1 MPPVFSSDSS
11 LPPPPSRS
19 EASAVHSDLQGAV
32 ARHRYRPDRVHGES
46 LNLPLRCSFIV
57 DGETDIRTARV
68 LDLSPTGFAL
78 RVEDESFQA
87 PQGAVLS
94 SLTLNHGETVFF
106 SGTGR
111 IVYQTAAPNSRIG
124 IRALSGLLDLQQ
136 LGLRDAMAKDGLDKR
151 LRTLQ
156 LQFERLS
163 AAWRAAVG
171 DLANLLL
178 TARSFLQDLE
188 SNKAGASTPSTSVKD
203 EILRDL
209 ARNWSPLHLEKIAE
223 LTALSREF
231 DEEQIE
237 LGRIYAEQQLVPL
250 YYPGSLYR
258 RAITKPRGYAGDYKI
273 MLIYNQHEPNG
284 DTLYERFLDIAG
296 KRHTL
301 SRTVVAR
308 QKTAA
313 DEIRHALDGGAS
325 KVVSLASGPGIE
337 IGWVLREAEPP
348 DREVTFVLIDQDEG
362 ALAYSYDALHREL
375 LASKW
380 DTSRTHIQCIHLSV
394 KQLLKPNDAQEEQ
407 IGRQALVG
415 ADMVYSMG
423 LFDYLPSL
431 VAQRLLMFLYR
442 HVEPG
447 GKLFVGNLESEPN
460 TTWLMDFVLAW
471 HLVWRTEAD
480 LLRLSDELEPRPSSA
495 IVKRDSTQRCLFLRV
510 VRPSG

>member
-1 MPPVFSSDSS
+1 M
-11 LPPPPSRS
+11 
-19 EASAVHSDLQGAV
+19 
-32 ARHRYRPDRVHGES
+32 
-46 LNLPLRCSFIV
+46 
-57 DGETDIRTARV
+57 
-68 LDLSPTGFAL
+68 
-78 RVEDESFQA
+78 
-87 PQGAVLS
+87 
-94 SLTLNHGETVFF
+94 
-106 SGTGR
+106 
-111 IVYQTAAPNSRIG
+111 
-124 IRALSGLLDLQQ
+124 LSGLLDLQQ

-151 LRTLQ
+151 LKTVQ

-163 AAWRAAVG
+163 PAWRAAVG

-188 SNKAGASTPSTSVKD
+188 TTKASANTPTTSVKD

-209 ARNWSPLHLEKIAE
+209 ARGWSPLHLQKITE
-223 LTALSREF
+223 LTSLSHAL
-231 DEEQIE
+231 DEEQME

-284 DTLYERFLDIAG
+284 DTLYERFLDIVG
-296 KRHTL
+296 KKHTL

-313 DEIRHALDGGAS
+313 DEIRRAVGSGAN
-325 KVVSLASGPGIE
+325 KIVSLASGPAIE

-348 DREVTFVLIDQDEG
+348 DQEVTFVLIDQDEG

-380 DTSRTHIQCIHLSV
+380 DTARTHIEGIHLSV
-394 KQLLKPNDAQEEQ
+394 KQLLKPSDAQEEQ
-407 IGRQALVG
+407 IGRQALAG

-442 HVEPG
+442 HLEPG
-447 GKLFVGNLESEPN
+447 GTLFVGNLDSEPN

-471 HLVWRTEAD
+471 HLVWRTESD
-480 LLRLSDELEPRPSSA
+480 LLRLSDELEPRPESA
-495 IVKRDSTQRCLFLRV
+495 SVKKDSTQRCLFLRV

>member
-1 MPPVFSSDSS
+1 MPPVFPSDSS
-11 LPPPPSRS
+11 QPQPPNRS

-32 ARHRYRPDRVHGES
+32 ARHRYRPERVHSES
-46 LNLPLRCSFIV
+46 LNLPLTCSFVV
-57 DGETDIRTARV
+57 DGEPDVRSARV

-78 RVEDESFQA
+78 RVDDEQFQTA
-87 PQGAVLS
+87 QGAVLS
-94 SLTLNHGETVFF
+94 SLSLKHGDTVLF
-106 SGTGR
+106 SGVGR
-111 IVYQTAAPNSRIG
+111 VVYQTGEPNSRIG
-124 IRALSGLLDLQQ
+124 VRALSGLLDLRQVA
-136 LGLRDAMAKDGLDKR
+136 LRDAMAKDGLDKR
-151 LRTLQ
+151 LTTVQ

-163 AAWRAAVG
+163 PAWRAAVG

-188 SNKAGASTPSTSVKD
+188 TTKATASAPTSSIKD

-209 ARNWSPLHLEKIAE
+209 AKDWSPLHLEKISE
-223 LTALSREF
+223 LTSLSLDF
-231 DEEQIE
+231 DEEQME

-296 KRHTL
+296 KKHTL

-308 QKTAA
+308 QKTAS
-313 DEIRHALDGGAS
+313 DEIRRAIDGGAG
-325 KVVSLASGPGIE
+325 KIVSLASGPAIE
-337 IGWVLREAEPP
+337 IGWVLREADPP
-348 DREVTFVLIDQDEG
+348 DQEVTFVLIDQDEE
-362 ALAYSYDALHREL
+362 ALAYSYEALHREL

-380 DTSRTHIQCIHLSV
+380 DTARTHIECIHLSV
-394 KQLLKPNDAQEEQ
+394 KQLLKPNGAQEEQ
-407 IGRQALVG
+407 IGRQALAG

-442 HVEPG
+442 HLEPAG
-447 GKLFVGNLESEPN
+447 TLFVGNLESEPN

-471 HLVWRTEAD
+471 HLVWRSEDD
-480 LLRLSDELEPRPSSA
+480 LLRLSDELEPRPAAAS
-495 IVKRDSTQRCLFLRV
+495 VKKDSTQRCLFLKV